1 MNPDPFL
8 DGGPA
13 AGAIALVPRHRSG
26 PPGPPARPPI
36 TDAPFTD
43 APATDALANDGPL
56 GGAPLGEA
64 PLLKRTYKIRPDQD
78 AAMAHALALQTTGR
92 DVAHGA
98 DRSAIVRRL
107 LDLHGYNAAYVRGD
121 GALR

>member
-26 PPGPPARPPI
+26 PPAPPARPLA
-36 TDAPFTD
+36 TDAP
-43 APATDALANDGPL
+43 ANDGPL